1 MAALLVEN
9 DGAGAALVARDV
21 DAAWMGRAR
30 GCGVELKKGGPLIS
44 ACVPGWRS
52 TEIAAGWCSAGK
64 ANLGLIPAL
73 MWRF

>member
-1 MAALLVEN
+1 M
-9 DGAGAALVARDV
+9 
-21 DAAWMGRAR
+21 
-30 GCGVELKKGGPLIS
+30 ELKKGGPLIS